1 MAKRKTIE
9 VKVVKDKINDLLG
22 NPELKLNQDEKK
34 ALCTFLEG
42 VLMDTGNYRGFQ
54 HVYWCEKGYQEWV
67 DAGTVEG
74 PEKNKFIVG
83 DRGEW
88 ARIYI

>member
-1 MAKRKTIE
+1 MARRKTIKVE
-9 VKVVKDKINDLLG
+9 VIKKKINAFLSFPDVDQ
-22 NPELKLNQDEKK
+22 KEKK
-34 ALCTFLEG
+34 ALCVLLEG
-42 VLMDTGNYRGFQ
+42 VLFDTGNYRGFQ

-67 DAGTVEG
+67 DAGEVEG

-88 ARIYI
+88 SRTYI